1 MGKIA
6 FVFAGQGAQ
15 KPGMGKDIAEYSSAA
30 AKVFE
35 LADQVREGTS
45 KQCFEAEQEILSHTE
60 HTALHI
66 HR

>member
-45 KQCFEAEQEILSHTE
+45 
-60 HTALHI
+60 
-66 HR
+66 